1 MTTKTLKPVT
11 LKLEEPVTITVDGP
25 DGKSVEKTFTELT
38 LHKLRMRDVI
48 AAEEEENVT
57 MSSMVTFAA
66 MARVPVDVLLEL
78 SPDGFEAIGVAAKP
92 LMGKLV
98 NDRIMGQEELTKVIA
113 AEAAKQA
120 GETR

>member
-1 MTTKTLKPVT
+1 
-11 LKLEEPVTITVDGP
+11 
-25 DGKSVEKTFTELT
+25 
-38 LHKLRMRDVI
+38 
-48 AAEEEENVT
+48 